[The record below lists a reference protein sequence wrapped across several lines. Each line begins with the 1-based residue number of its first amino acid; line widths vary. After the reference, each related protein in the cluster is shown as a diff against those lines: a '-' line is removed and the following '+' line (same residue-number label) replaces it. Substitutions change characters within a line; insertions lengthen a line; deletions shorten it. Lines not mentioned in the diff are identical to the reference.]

1 MEDTEEVQAREE
13 TGDESPSSVS
23 ETDATS
29 DATVLL
35 SLEELVKNNLSSID
49 TLTEEL
55 KQRKQMFVDGFEN
68 NPTYREVEDKVKE
81 ANKQKGAVREQILN
95 TPEMRGLAQKIKD
108 MSVELREKK
117 SSISEYLLEYQ
128 RLSGSNEIE
137 DLNGEMRD
145 IVNSAKAV
153 KRSSREVAAS
163 KQR

>member
-1 MEDTEEVQAREE
+1 MDDTQDVQEGEETEEEK
-13 TGDESPSSVS
+13 TSSAS
-23 ETDATS
+23 ETDAAS

-49 TLTEEL
+49 TLTEEI

-81 ANKQKGAVREQILN
+81 VNKQKGAVREQILN

-145 IVNSAKAV
+145 IVNSAKAI
-153 KRSSREVAAS
+153 KRSSREVATS
-163 KQR
+163 KRK

>member
-1 MEDTEEVQAREE
+1 MDDTEEQVVEE
-13 TGDESPSSVS
+13 TGEENSSSAS

-55 KQRKQMFVDGFEN
+55 KQRKQVFVDGFEN

-81 ANKQKGAVREQILN
+81 VNKQKASLREQILN

-108 MSVELREKK
+108 MSAELREKK

-145 IVNSAKAV
+145 IVNSAKAI

-163 KQR
+163 KQK

>member
-1 MEDTEEVQAREE
+1 MDDTQDAQGVEETEEEN
-13 TGDESPSSVS
+13 TSSS
-23 ETDATS
+23 QETDATS

-35 SLEELVKNNLSSID
+35 SLEELVKNNLGSID
-49 TLTEEL
+49 TLTEEI

-68 NPTYREVEDKVKE
+68 NPTYREVENKVKE
-81 ANKQKGAVREQILN
+81 ANKQKGVVREQILN
-95 TPEMRGLAQKIKD
+95 TPEMRSLAQKIKD

-145 IVNSAKAV
+145 IVNSAKAI

-163 KQR
+163 KRK